1 MTEATLH
8 TAEAVHLLQQEAQA
22 TLPVQPAGVQ
32 AVSAADTAV
41 AAGAQAA
48 QEEEC
53 HVAEA
58 AQEQD
63 DNITDQKLKGIIS

>member
-8 TAEAVHLLQQEAQA
+8 TAEAVHLLQPEVQA
-22 TLPVQPAGVQ
+22 TLPVQPAGAQ
-32 AVSAADTAV
+32 EVSAADTAA

-48 QEEEC
+48 QVEEF

>member
-8 TAEAVHLLQQEAQA
+8 TAEAVHLLQPEVQA
-22 TLPVQPAGVQ
+22 TLPVQPAGAQ
-32 AVSAADTAV
+32 EVSAADTAA

>member
-32 AVSAADTAV
+32 AVSAADTAA
-41 AAGAQAA
+41 AAGAQ
-48 QEEEC
+48 
-53 HVAEA
+53 A

-63 DNITDQKLKGIIS
+63 DNITDQKLKCIISRKRRQQLFC

>member
-1 MTEATLH
+1 MTEATIH
-8 TAEAVHLLQQEAQA
+8 NAEAVHLIQQEDQA

-32 AVSAADTAV
+32 AVSAADTAA
-41 AAGAQAA
+41 AAGAQAV
-48 QEEEC
+48 QVEEC